1 MNFDLQE
8 KDFTGDIQLAR
19 LADSIG
25 YEDLR
30 ESQDCLISVQYNE
43 IDLGKTAYGFDQKFK
58 GNEANQ
64 YFERMNAFSEMSIN
78 NIIDEG
84 FHSWHFYRTGIKG
97 NIKKVFDS
105 INPKIAKA
113 NPMIFH
119 FALDPECKVIAD
131 RAKGNRNA
139 RFYFMV
145 GYNGMIHPI
154 FFDPYHEL
162 NPMSSVKE
170 DN

>member
-25 YEDLR
+25 YDDLR

-43 IDLGKTAYGFDQKFK
+43 IDLGGTAYGFNQEFK

-84 FHSWHFYRTGIKG
+84 FRS
-97 NIKKVFDS
+97 
-105 INPKIAKA
+105 
-113 NPMIFH
+113 
-119 FALDPECKVIAD
+119 
-131 RAKGNRNA
+131 
-139 RFYFMV
+139 
-145 GYNGMIHPI
+145 
-154 FFDPYHEL
+154 
-162 NPMSSVKE
+162 
-170 DN
+170 

>member
-1 MNFDLQE
+1 MKRFLLE
-8 KDFTGDIQLAR
+8 KDLTDNTPIAHLANKMDNDDI
-19 LADSIG
+19 
-25 YEDLR
+25 R
-30 ESQDCLISVQYNE
+30 ESQDYLISVQYNE
-43 IDLGKTAYGFDQKFK
+43 IDLGDTPYGFNQEFK
-58 GNEANQ
+58 GNEANL
-64 YFERMNAFSEMSIN
+64 YFKRMKDFSEMSIN

-113 NPMIFH
+113 KPMIYH

-131 RAKGNRNA
+131 RTKGDRNA
-139 RFYFMV
+139 RIYFMV

-162 NPMSSVKE
+162 NPM
-170 DN
+170 